1 MGKMNAVVGSTSKSV
16 IMAGGK
22 KKPVEKERSKSSPL
36 KGASTIGSRNGSRVQ
51 DTPDFTV
58 LDVKQ
63 EEFEQVA
70 KTNIVREQNPPKV
83 RKEVCA
89 DLLLQVGDKVKE
101 IEGDPLTMALDR
113 GKHGSSGQVRLGGHS

>member
-51 DTPDFTV
+51 DAPDFTV

-70 KTNIVREQNPPKV
+70 KINSV
-83 RKEVCA
+83 
-89 DLLLQVGDKVKE
+89 
-101 IEGDPLTMALDR
+101 
-113 GKHGSSGQVRLGGHS
+113 